1 MISYR
6 VTLDAPVQLLLKISG
21 FLKKHRAELGT
32 RDGTRALTCWQQ
44 AKFILAWFRDKPDL
58 RRLGEGFGIS
68 QSTAYRYKD
77 EGVEVLAREAPSL
90 EEALEKA
97 AEQGLPYVI
106 LDGTLISS
114 DRCSDKKTSR
124 KGAEIDKWYSG
135 KAHEHAGLVQGI
147 ISPDGVPLWASEV
160 LPGSTH
166 DITAA
171 RLLVLPGL
179 RPWLAVFPCLA
190 DSGYEGA
197 GRGVLVP
204 VKKPRKN
211 ELDTDTKCRNTLL
224 RGLRYQGERGFAL
237 PKERWAA
244 LQHVTVSPTQ
254 IGDIV
259 KAALVLTQFEHK
271 MIS

>member
-1 MISYR
+1 
-6 VTLDAPVQLLLKISG
+6 
-21 FLKKHRAELGT
+21 
-32 RDGTRALTCWQQ
+32 
-44 AKFILAWFRDKPDL
+44 
-58 RRLGEGFGIS
+58 
-68 QSTAYRYKD
+68 
-77 EGVEVLAREAPSL
+77 
-90 EEALEKA
+90 
-97 AEQGLPYVI
+97 
-106 LDGTLISS
+106 
-114 DRCSDKKTSR
+114 
-124 KGAEIDKWYSG
+124 
-135 KAHEHAGLVQGI
+135 
-147 ISPDGVPLWASEV
+147 VPLWASDV

-224 RGLRYQGERGFAL
+224 RGLRYQGERGFAVL
-237 PKERWAA
+237 KERWAA

-254 IGDIV
+254 IGDIA

>member
-1 MISYR
+1 MLSYR
-6 VTLDAPVQLLLKISG
+6 VMLDVPFQLAVYVSDLLAQRRHEI
-21 FLKKHRAELGT
+21 GT

-77 EGVEVLAREAPSL
+77 EGVAILAREAPSL
-90 EEALEKA
+90 EEALGKA
-97 AEQGLPYVI
+97 AEQGFPYVI

-124 KGAEIDKWYSG
+124 KGTEIDKWYSG

-147 ISPDGVPLWASEV
+147 ISPDGLPLWASEV

-171 RLLVLPGL
+171 RDLVLPGL
-179 RPWLAVFPCLA
+179 RPWLTVFPCLA

-197 GRGVLVP
+197 GCGVLVP
-204 VKKPRKN
+204 VKKPRKG
-211 ELDTDTKCRNTLL
+211 ELDTNTKCRNMLL
-224 RGLRYQGERGFAL
+224 RGQRYQGERGFAL
-237 PKERWAA
+237 LKERWRA
-244 LQHVTVSPTQ
+244 LQHVTVDPGS
-254 IGDIV
+254 IGNIV
-259 KAALVLTQFEHK
+259 KAALVLTQIEHK
-271 MIS
+271 MIT